1 MDYRSFNTG
10 IILRVVIIVIL
21 AIFSAF
27 AIMKNQWFFTPL
39 VSGILLVS
47 AVIELVR
54 YLNYYSRNLNNFLI
68 AIKQSGFNTT
78 FPEKDKGNALFH
90 AFNEITKAFHDLAIE
105 KETNYQFLK
114 TLTDSI
120 EAGLIAY
127 DKQGNINWI
136 NPEAKLIIDKPG
148 ISTFT
153 QLKKYQPVLVHEIE
167 SLRSGQKKLIHL
179 TNGNESIDISLQIN
193 QISIGGE
200 ELYIALLQNIHRE
213 MEMKEVEA
221 WQKLTRVMRH
231 EIMNSM
237 TPIVNLTE
245 AVNQVLASKNA
256 LDSKDSD
263 FGDIKESLLAV
274 ENRSKGL
281 IKFVNAYKDFS
292 QTPELHISEF
302 SFKGMMDKITS
313 LLETDL
319 SLKHV
324 DLELDIRPSSL
335 KITADEEL
343 LEQVIINLI
352 KNSLE
357 ALGQEGGM
365 IRIFCRKDVEGC
377 LIKVSDNGPGIP
389 SDMIERIF
397 VPFFTTKTE
406 GSGIGLSLS
415 RQIIHQHGGH
425 INVASTS
432 DPGTTFVI
440 EL

>member
-1 MDYRSFNTG
+1 MDYKGFNAG
-10 IILRVVIIVIL
+10 IIVRVVILVIL
-21 AIFSAF
+21 AIFTAF
-27 AIMKNQWFFTPL
+27 AIIKNEWFFTPL
-39 VSGILLVS
+39 VSGILLVT

-54 YLNYYSRNLNNFLI
+54 HLNYYSRNLNNFLI

-90 AFNEITKAFHDLAIE
+90 AFNEITKAFHDLSIE

-136 NPEAKLIIDKPG
+136 NPEARMIIDKPG

-167 SLRSGQKKLIHL
+167 SLRTGQKKLIQL
-179 TNGNESIDISLQIN
+179 PNGNGLMDISLQIN

-200 ELYIALLQNIHRE
+200 DLFIALLQNIHRE

-245 AVNQVLASKNA
+245 AVNQVLASKNG

-302 SFKGMMDKITS
+302 SFKGMMDKIIS

-319 SLKHV
+319 SSKRIK
-324 DLELDIRPSSL
+324 LEMDIRPSTI
-335 KITADEEL
+335 KINADEEL

-357 ALGQEGGM
+357 AFGEEGGM

-377 LIKVSDNGPGIP
+377 LIKVSDNGSGIS

-397 VPFFTTKTE
+397 VPFFTTKTK

-415 RQIIHQHGGH
+415 RQIIHQHGGR
-425 INVASTS
+425 INVVSSSNT
-432 DPGTTFVI
+432 GTTFVI